1 MSEPTK
7 SKSTKSKAP
16 PSKSL
21 NVTFSHFGIFV
32 TDIDKIRDFYVNNFG
47 FLETDRGPLGD
58 RTACFLSQDPN
69 EHHQMALIEGRP
81 KDVPFNVVNQI
92 SLRLESLA
100 DLKDAHAR
108 MKAQQVD
115 DLVSITHGNA
125 LSIYFRDP
133 EGNRIEMFVDMP
145 WQVTQPIREPID
157 LARPDEELLRETEAF
172 CRSLPGFRPRSAWQ
186 AEMRERLAAR

>member
-1 MSEPTK
+1 MSNPAK
-7 SKSTKSKAP
+7 SKPAQSKP
-16 PSKSL
+16 M

-32 TDIDKIRDFYVNNFG
+32 TDVDKIRDFYVNNFG

-69 EHHQMALIEGRP
+69 EHHQLALIGGRP
-81 KDVPFNVVNQI
+81 TDVSFNVVNQI
-92 SLRLESLA
+92 SFRLASLA

-108 MKAQQVD
+108 MEAQQVD
-115 DLVSITHGNA
+115 ELVTITHGNA

-145 WQVTQPIREPID
+145 WQVTQPIRKPID
-157 LARPDEELLRETEAF
+157 LNRPDEELLRETEEL
-172 CRSLPGFRPRSAWQ
+172 CRSMPGFRPRAEWQ